1 MDQVQLVTQ
10 LNLVDSCLTF
20 KVKNKHVFRSI
31 KGAKHFSILWLV
43 NLHIAAVQ
51 FIFMYLIEICV
62 TRQKCLAMGSETTT
76 KFFFL
81 PEQQLIHNLLLRFL
95 FSSKDN

>member
-62 TRQKCLAMGSETTT
+62 HVKSVLQWDLRQQQI
-76 KFFFL
+76 FFFARATIDTQFTFKV
-81 PEQQLIHNLLLRFL
+81 PIFIKR
-95 FSSKDN
+95 

>member
-20 KVKNKHVFRSI
+20 KVKNKHVLRSI

-76 KFFFL
+76 KFVFFARATIDTQFTFKV
-81 PEQQLIHNLLLRFL
+81 PIFIKR
-95 FSSKDN
+95 

>member
-1 MDQVQLVTQ
+1 MDQVQFVTQ

-31 KGAKHFSILWLV
+31 KGAKHYSILWLV

-51 FIFMYLIEICV
+51 FIFMYLIEICDN
-62 TRQKCLAMGSETTT
+62 RQKCLAMGSETAT
-76 KFFFL
+76 KFFFFL

-95 FSSKDN
+95 KR